1 NFSDNPLIGFRQY
14 RAAAPDS
21 PLIVNGL
28 STWKLDALKR
38 DVLANSLPQVS
49 WIVAPYCY
57 CEHPWWGP
65 SFGEYYVTRVL
76 EALTSNPEVWARTVF
91 ILNYDEGDGF
101 YDHASA
107 PVPPWKDGV
116 GLSTV

>member
-1 NFSDNPLIGFRQY
+1 DCIRDSTYPERLQAAGITWRVYQDMADNFSDNPLIGFRQY

-49 WIVAPYCY
+49 W
-57 CEHPWWGP
+57 
-65 SFGEYYVTRVL
+65 
-76 EALTSNPEVWARTVF
+76 
-91 ILNYDEGDGF
+91 
-101 YDHASA
+101 
-107 PVPPWKDGV
+107 
-116 GLSTV
+116 

>member
-1 NFSDNPLIGFRQY
+1 RQY

-49 WIVAPYCY
+49 WIVAPAKYS
-57 CEHPWWGP
+57 EHPGP
-65 SFGEYYVTRVL
+65 SSPIWGAEYTSWVL
-76 EALTSNPEVWARTVF
+76 DALTANPEVWSKT
-91 ILNYDEGDGF
+91 
-101 YDHASA
+101 
-107 PVPPWKDGV
+107 
-116 GLSTV
+116 